1 MGEAR
6 RREAP
11 NLHHLNGHSR
21 PPSSPTAPVE
31 PGMTAQIQLRLVP
44 NIKIQNA
51 GDSVM
56 LMLGEA
62 MPELGAQMTPAQARQ
77 LARALEQH
85 ADDLDQRTP
94 RIIIP
99 GGGLYQ

>member
-1 MGEAR
+1 MGEAK

-11 NLHHLNGHSR
+11 NLHHLNGHHR
-21 PPSSPTAPVE
+21 APVAPTATVE
-31 PGMTAQIQLRLVP
+31 PGMTSQIQLRLVP

-56 LMLGEA
+56 LMLGDA

-85 ADDLDQRTP
+85 ADDLDTRIP
-94 RIIIP
+94 RIIMP
-99 GGGLYQ
+99 GGGVYP